1 MYLESRRQVLRNL
14 TGCLGFCVQAAQ
26 RVRVWLTAHAWAA
39 VSRRGKVKDA
49 KLGGSISEGQV
60 GDGWLLQ
67 RPGQR
72 SKGKS
77 VCLCTGLHPTP
88 FLTPQNSLAESPTTT
103 RFTWTLVQG

>member
-14 TGCLGFCVQAAQ
+14 TGYLGFCVQAAQ

-67 RPGQR
+67 VRGYSRSSSWSEEQGQACVPLYRPPP
-72 SKGKS
+72 
-77 VCLCTGLHPTP
+77 HPIP
-88 FLTPQNSLAESPTTT
+88 HSPE
-103 RFTWTLVQG
+103 QPC